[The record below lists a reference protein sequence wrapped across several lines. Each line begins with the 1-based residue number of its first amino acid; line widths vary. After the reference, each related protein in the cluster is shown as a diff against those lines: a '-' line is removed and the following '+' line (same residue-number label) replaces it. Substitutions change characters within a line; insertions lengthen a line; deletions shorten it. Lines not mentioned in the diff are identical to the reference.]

1 MLLGSRSG
9 SVGGSE
15 GVAMKQ
21 AGRWLLFA
29 AALMV
34 LPSTALAQKGG
45 KPTGGGAAAGGGG
58 AAAGGGAPAGGGAVD
73 LDSDTPPTNTNTP
86 PTGTGTGTPGSPE
99 DCPPELK
106 GVTCGFE
113 GPTTNMAAEAKK
125 KVKAEIYAVEQNP
138 VLKYHRFEFRPYFGV
153 TLNDQFVSHNGPG
166 LDLNFY
172 ITNVFAI
179 GLNGNIYS
187 GLNVDSD
194 FNFRNRRATRVAVPL
209 TEYSWS
215 AALNFTYV
223 PVYGKFA
230 GFGSFI
236 FSYDIYATAGVGA
249 LSDRPIPVIDP
260 DNRRFDYRINV
271 AFNVGLG
278 LRIFFTKWL
287 AFNLELRDYIFP
299 EKLENLTIAKNA
311 SDQSTWYADSVTITN
326 NFQANIGLSVFLP
339 FSFDYRL
346 QK

>member
-1 MLLGSRSG
+1 
-9 SVGGSE
+9 
-15 GVAMKQ
+15 MK

-45 KPTGGGAAAGGGG
+45 KPPAKPPAGGAAGGGAAA
-58 AAAGGGAPAGGGAVD
+58 GGAPAGGGAVD
-73 LDSDTPPTNTNTP
+73 LDDTPPANP
-86 PTGTGTGTPGSPE
+86 PPTGGGDTGTGTTGTGTGDGG

-106 GVTCGFE
+106 GITCGFE

-179 GLNGNIYS
+179 GLNGNFYS

-260 DNRRFDYRINV
+260 DNRRFDYRVNV

-299 EKLENLTIAKNA
+299 EKLENLKIASGPTGKPNDPT
-311 SDQSTWYADSVTITN
+311 SPSNPETWLADSVTITN

>member
-1 MLLGSRSG
+1 
-9 SVGGSE
+9 
-15 GVAMKQ
+15 MKQ
-21 AGRWLLFA
+21 GGRWLLFA

-45 KPTGGGAAAGGGG
+45 KPPAGGGAAAGGG
-58 AAAGGGAPAGGGAVD
+58 ATAGGAPAGGGAVD
-73 LDSDTPPTNTNTP
+73 LDSDTPPKDTP
-86 PTGTGTGTPGSPE
+86 PKDTPPDTGGGGGGICEIDPSA
-99 DCPPELK
+99 CPKTANL
-106 GVTCGFE
+106 TD
-113 GPTTNMAAEAKK
+113 EAKK
-125 KVKAEIYAVEQNP
+125 TVKAEIYAVEQNP

-179 GLNGNIYS
+179 GLNGNFYS

-260 DNRRFDYRINV
+260 DNRRFDYRVNV
-271 AFNVGLG
+271 AFNVGIG

-299 EKLENLTIAKNA
+299 EKLENLRIAGGPIGKPADPTSPSNPE
-311 SDQSTWYADSVTITN
+311 TWLADSVTITN